1 MSSSPHELERSLL
14 QKAVRR
20 GNENLVEKVVNYL
33 TIIGDQTW
41 LRNRLVIMV
50 YEECWMYANA
60 LRLDTN
66 IMEQYKSLAKAVK
79 NKNAAGL
86 ASLAFKHTENA
97 KGLLINDEETNNSI
111 RSVALGIELQDKF
124 WELIKLESGYNDNRR
139 SVEIAQQHIKRAS
152 FPEEKAMFLAAAYL
166 AVNFPVSGIQM
177 IEPNNDP
184 NFPYWIAIDKHT
196 GRGREIYI
204 EACRE
209 INLDSFAGMQFGFYM
224 EGSRCNQMQLSPFW
238 EQMKTWQFKILGFT
252 LEQAAEKWE
261 KLKPLVIKKTKS
273 TVESMIQRIE
283 ENQVKDPYQL
293 GLFS

>member
-1 MSSSPHELERSLL
+1 MSSSPNEYERSLL

-33 TIIGDQTW
+33 TIVGDQTW
-41 LRNRLVIMV
+41 LKNRLVVMV

-60 LRLDTN
+60 LLLDTN
-66 IMEQYKSLAKAVK
+66 IIGQYKSLAKAVK

-86 ASLAFKHTENA
+86 ASLAFKHTEKA
-97 KGLLINDEETNNSI
+97 KAIIINDEITNNSI
-111 RSVALGIELQDKF
+111 RSVALGIENQEKF

-152 FPEEKAMFLAAAYL
+152 FPEDKAMILAAAYL
-166 AVNFPVSGIQM
+166 AVKYPVPDIQM

-209 INLDSFAGMQFGFYM
+209 IKSDSFTGMQLGFYM
-224 EGSRCNQMQLSPFW
+224 EGSQCNQMQLSPFW
-238 EQMKTWQFKILGFT
+238 EQMKTWQLKNLGFT

-261 KLKPLVIKKTKS
+261 KLKPLIIEKTKS
-273 TVESMIQRIE
+273 IVDSMIQRIE
-283 ENQVKDPYQL
+283 ANQVKDPDQF

>member
-41 LRNRLVIMV
+41 LKNRIVIMV
-50 YEECWMYANA
+50 YEECWVYANA

-66 IMEQYKSLAKAVK
+66 IMEQYRSLAKAVK

-97 KGLLINDEETNNSI
+97 KGLLVNDEETNNSI

-152 FPEEKAMFLAAAYL
+152 FPEEKATFLAAAYL

-252 LEQAAEKWE
+252 LEQATEKWE
-261 KLKPLVIKKTKS
+261 KIKPIIIEKTKS
-273 TVESMIQRIE
+273 TVDSMIQRIDD
-283 ENQVKDPYQL
+283 NQVKDPDQL
-293 GLFS
+293 GLFG

>member
-1 MSSSPHELERSLL
+1 MSSSPHELERSIL

-33 TIIGDQTW
+33 TNIGDQTW
-41 LRNRLVIMV
+41 LKNRLVIMV

-66 IMEQYKSLAKAVK
+66 LMEQYKSLAKAVK

-86 ASLAFKHTENA
+86 ASLAIKHTEKTN
-97 KGLLINDEETNNSI
+97 GIIINDEETNNSI

-124 WELIKLESGYNDNRR
+124 WNLLKLESGYNDNRR
-139 SVEIAQQHIKRAS
+139 NIEIAQQHIKRAS
-152 FPEEKAMFLAAAYL
+152 FPEDKAMFLAAAYL
-166 AVNFPVSGIQM
+166 SVNYPVPEVQM

-224 EGSRCNQMQLSPFW
+224 EGSKCNQMQLSPFW

-252 LEQAAEKWE
+252 LEQATEKWE

-273 TVESMIQRIE
+273 TVDSMIQRIE
-283 ENQVKDPYQL
+283 DNQVKDPDQL
-293 GLFS
+293 GLFG